1 VHVPRASRL
10 TPWAAAV
17 AAAIALSLPGV
28 SASAQPREIGRHLRP
43 PELVELSTLDSTLR
57 FDIRYATDR
66 NFMGKPMYAEAR
78 AFLQRPAA
86 AALVRAHRALRAKG
100 VGLLI
105 FDGYRPWSVT
115 KAFWDATPPAKRMF
129 VANPRRGSKHN
140 RGCAVDLSLYDL
152 RTGEEVSMPSAYD
165 EFTARAS
172 SSFTGGTPTQRRMR
186 DLLRR
191 AMEGVGYRV
200 DGGEWWHF
208 DHHLW
213 REYAILDIPFDR
225 LTDSLRRA
233 PR

>member
-1 VHVPRASRL
+1 L
-10 TPWAAAV
+10 
-17 AAAIALSLPGV
+17 
-28 SASAQPREIGRHLRP
+28 
-43 PELVELSTLDSTLR
+43 TLDSTLR